1 MDNQDLLLIICM
13 TALVCIYM
21 NNKQGEHFT
30 QESLDELGES
40 DIQDTKQEQDQKQN
54 EYEIEHFDAT
64 ENASENFNTADN
76 VSEDQPEPE
85 PVSEHFVDGSGTFDS
100 VAFDGLKAA
109 DLFPSDSSPS
119 WIGSCPEPA
128 QNLDYAAAMCNV
140 GLLGTTAQSN
150 RNPNLQLR
158 AEVPNPQIPVSPW
171 NMSTITA
178 GNGQG
183 LKVESC

>member
-13 TALVCIYM
+13 TALVFIYM
-21 NNKQGEHFT
+21 NKKQGEHFT
-30 QESLDELGES
+30 QESFDELDES
-40 DIQDTKQEQDQKQN
+40 DIQDTKEDNQIKDDDYK
-54 EYEIEHFDAT
+54 IEHFSTGNNVQETAT
-64 ENASENFNTADN
+64 ESEQVPEQVGAESGPAS
-76 VSEDQPEPE
+76 VS
-85 PVSEHFVDGSGTFDS
+85 GSGSFES

-109 DLFPSDSSPS
+109 DLFPPDNSPS
-119 WIGSCPEPA
+119 WIGSCPEPT

-158 AEVPNPQIPVSPW
+158 AEIPNPQIPVSPW